1 MTRPVK
7 PECKEFYSE
16 AEAAK
21 ALNISISYLY
31 VLLDENVF
39 NEGTLRPPD
48 MTFCDWELV
57 LLRFWSSNRKQEK
70 IVRMPRRFEAF
81 TK

>member
-1 MTRPVK
+1 MTRPGR
-7 PECKEFYSE
+7 PEMKDSYSE

-21 ALNISISYLY
+21 ALNISIAYLY

-39 NEGTLRPPD
+39 NQGTMRPPD

-57 LLRFWSSNRKQEK
+57 LLRFWNTSRKQEK
-70 IVRMPRRFEAF
+70 VVRMPRRG
-81 TK
+81 